1 MDDGRMLAESNA
13 ILCFLAEG
21 SPLFPDN
28 RWQRAQILQWLFF
41 EQYSHEPNIATVRY
55 WVRYLVKRDEW
66 ADKIR
71 ETMPRGYTALR
82 VMEDA
87 LCKHP
92 FIVGDA
98 YTIADIALYAY
109 THCAGDGGYQL
120 DGYPRIAAWLRRVES
135 QPGFVA
141 MLASADTEGVR

>member
-1 MDDGRMLAESNA
+1 MTRRPPRSTRTDT
-13 ILCFLAEG
+13 
-21 SPLFPDN
+21 LFPYTT
-28 RWQRAQILQWLFF
+28 LFRSF

-55 WVRYLVKRDEW
+55 WVRYLGKRDEW

-120 DGYPRIAAWLRRVES
+120 DGYPRIAAWPRRLDF
-135 QPGFVA
+135 QPGRSDEVRGGKG
-141 MLASADTEGVR
+141 GVVRGR

>member
-1 MDDGRMLAESNA
+1 MLAESNA
-13 ILCFLAEG
+13 ILCFLSEG
-21 SPLFPDN
+21 CPLFPDN

-55 WVRYLVKRDEW
+55 WVRYLGKRDEW

-98 YTIADIALYAY
+98 YTDRKSGVTGKSVSVRVDL
-109 THCAGDGGYQL
+109 GG
-120 DGYPRIAAWLRRVES
+120 RCRRKKK
-135 QPGFVA
+135 
-141 MLASADTEGVR
+141 T